1 MPSEHEKYYKILDL
15 DVEASKEEVQ
25 NAFKELSL
33 IWHPDNHSDKSPE
46 VQSRSTEKFKELSNA
61 YEVLTKYLSE
71 EDSSNEAE
79 EKKSQETEKPRR
91 DALERKNPRRP
102 WIEGA
107 NHGES
112 YRSNIRRN
120 RSKKQKPTLSNLY
133 STQIKKVYREVAQEN
148 I

>member
-1 MPSEHEKYYKILDL
+1 MPSKHEKYYKILDL

-79 EKKSQETEKPRR
+79 EKKSKETEKPRR
-91 DALERKNPRRP
+91 DAVERKNPRRP
-102 WIEGA
+102 WIG
-107 NHGES
+107 GG
-112 YRSNIRRN
+112 
-120 RSKKQKPTLSNLY
+120 LSL
-133 STQIKKVYREVAQEN
+133 
-148 I
+148 